1 MKRAS
6 LLIVTMLLLTAVV
19 FAQDPTKPITPAT
32 PASQT
37 AAPKTTPAAP
47 AGPPPTAG
55 IAVLD
60 FTRALTGT
68 GEGTKATNKLN
79 VEFQARQKKLQDKN
93 QEGAAAQTE
102 LQTKATVISE
112 ARKAELSKKID
123 QVSTE
128 LTRMND
134 DFQREMSE
142 LQQQF
147 LGPVADMV
155 KKAAND
161 YAVEKGYAVVLD
173 ISSDSSNIVYK
184 NDSVDITDAV
194 ILKVDEMAPKAPA
207 PAARPSGAAP
217 APNPATPRGGTTAP
231 TGGRAPATPPTTPP
245 KPNPS
250 F

>member
-1 MKRAS
+1 
-6 LLIVTMLLLTAVV
+6 MLLLTAVV
-19 FAQDPTKPITPAT
+19 FAQAPGTKDPTAPAAQTP
-32 PASQT
+32 QT

-102 LQTKATVISE
+102 LQTKANVISE

-134 DFQREMSE
+134 DYQKEMSD

-184 NDSVDITDAV
+184 NDAVDITDAV

-207 PAARPSGAAP
+207 PAARPPSTQ
-217 APNPATPRGGTTAP
+217 PNPGTRGGTTPP
-231 TGGRAPATPPTTPP
+231 TGARAPVTPPIPP
-245 KPNPS
+245 KPVPN